1 MKTCLLL
8 LFIVVCGGRCLP
20 QSSEAAQLV
29 FDQPS
34 VGVEL
39 PVDGQEAKAVLRFR
53 NNSESM
59 VRILEVRTECDCIQ
73 TSVSPNGIEAGKSGE
88 ITLQFR
94 SKLRNGTDMVRAKVV
109 ADNGEIYEIS
119 VSAKLRSYIEVTP
132 LALHWMKGEKREAK
146 EFIVRSTGLEK
157 LHFSKVAAVK
167 DSKVEIQRGEDPTV
181 IHVRVTPPAGE
192 SPFRDVLVIS
202 AVVEGTNE
210 TKLYDLQVSAD

>member
-1 MKTCLLL
+1 
-8 LFIVVCGGRCLP
+8 
-20 QSSEAAQLV
+20 
-29 FDQPS
+29 
-34 VGVEL
+34 
-39 PVDGQEAKAVLRFR
+39 
-53 NNSESM
+53 
-59 VRILEVRTECDCIQ
+59 
-73 TSVSPNGIEAGKSGE
+73 
-88 ITLQFR
+88 
-94 SKLRNGTDMVRAKVV
+94 MVRAKVV

-146 EFIVRSTGLEK
+146 EFIVSSTGLEK